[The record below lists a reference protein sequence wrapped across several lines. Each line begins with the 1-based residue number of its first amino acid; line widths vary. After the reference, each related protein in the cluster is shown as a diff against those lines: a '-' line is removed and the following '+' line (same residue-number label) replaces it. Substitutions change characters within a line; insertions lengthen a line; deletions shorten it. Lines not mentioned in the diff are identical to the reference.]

1 MAGSISFFPWGSS
14 AAHGVQQVQR
24 MERVGSDGVPEREAQ
39 KQEKKKTTTKKKKKK
54 KKKQQRCVEVD
65 GGAERTP

>member
-1 MAGSISFFPWGSS
+1 
-14 AAHGVQQVQR
+14 

-54 KKKQQRCVEVD
+54 KKKKQQRCVEVD